1 MDPVIL
7 NHRYRLD
14 RLAGTGGMAVVYRGY
29 DLLLDRP
36 VAVKVLREPYDS
48 DPAFRA
54 RFLAE
59 ARAAARLDHPNII
72 HIYDVG
78 EDQTRPYIVMELVEG
93 EDLKALIRR
102 EGPLS
107 IQRALALGRQL
118 CAGVG
123 NAHRAGIVHCDLKP
137 QNIIVTPAGQ
147 VKVADFGIA
156 RAFNESSAPRP
167 KESVVWGSPHYI
179 APEQAAGEPPT
190 PASDVYSIG
199 VILYELLTGVPPFH
213 DEDATALVL
222 KHMQEEPAPLTA
234 LNPRVPPRLD
244 ALVRKVLSKDPAARF
259 RNADH
264 LGAVLDEYLRQGA
277 ELTAPR
283 APVSA
288 GTATPPPPTRSQ
300 PPPPPPAAPLVS
312 APAIVEEDTTPIAAG
327 GSDWLLWLLWGVA
340 AIAVLGLLPL
350 WFSVYRAYSQ
360 AAPLLTPAAATATVT
375 PAGPLINVPNLIGLP
390 LDDAQ
395 RLANGSGF
403 QVAVLGEKETADARP
418 GTVIEQNPTFGSRA
432 AQNSTL
438 NVVLAAGQAFTM
450 PSVTG
455 YPLETVRSGLESRG
469 LVLVVEEL
477 WSTDPAGQI
486 IAQEPAAEAPI
497 RAGAT
502 VTLSVSGGLDRPI
515 PLQVNLNGLAMLEDA
530 LLPRVVFRPG
540 DSIPITL
547 RWRATQ
553 MADRSYTVFVHLIT
567 PDLTRLVAAGDS
579 EPMNGVRP
587 TTSWQPGELI
597 VDPHQIII
605 APDAP
610 AGTYQIRV
618 GLYSGDQRV
627 PVTDPG
633 RTQVVDNSIFVAE
646 VQIQP

>member
-59 ARAAARLDHPNII
+59 ARAAARLDHPNIV

-123 NAHRAGIVHCDLKP
+123 HAHRAGIVHCDLKP

-222 KHMQEEPAPLTA
+222 KHMREEPVPLTA

-264 LGAVLDEYLRQGA
+264 LGAVLDEYQRRGD

-283 APVSA
+283 PPVAA
-288 GTATPPPPTRSQ
+288 GTATPPPTQSHPT
-300 PPPPPPAAPLVS
+300 PPPAAVIPT
-312 APAIVEEDTTPIAAG
+312 EEDTTPIEAG

-340 AIAVLGLLPL
+340 AIAVLGLIPL
-350 WFSVYRAYSQ
+350 WFSVYRAYNQ
-360 AAPLLTPAAATATVT
+360 AAPSLTPAAATATVT
-375 PAGPLINVPNLIGLP
+375 PTGPLVNVPNLIGLP
-390 LDDAQ
+390 LADAQ
-395 RLANGSGF
+395 QLANGSGF
-403 QVAVLGEKETADARP
+403 QVTVLGEKEATDARP
-418 GTVIEQNPTFGSRA
+418 GTVIEQTPLFGSRA
-432 AQNSTL
+432 PQNTTL

-450 PSVTG
+450 PLVTG

-486 IAQEPAAEAPI
+486 VAQEPAAEAPV

-515 PLQVNLNGLAMLEDA
+515 PLQVNLNGLTVLEDA
-530 LLPRVVFRPG
+530 LLPRVIFRPG
-540 DSIPITL
+540 DSIPVTL

-553 MADRSYTVFVHLIT
+553 TADRSYTVFVHLIT

-587 TTSWQPGELI
+587 TTSWQSGELI

-605 APDAP
+605 PAEAPS
-610 AGTYQIRV
+610 GTYQVRV

-633 RTQVVDNSIFVAE
+633 RTQVIDNSIFVAE